1 MEEKSSR
8 DYQTDFKACEKK
20 KSQQHRKIE
29 KKKKTPEGSRGRNI
43 HVVTHIHVNESTSIV
58 NERKMQILKINP
70 Y

>member
-29 KKKKTPEGSRGRNI
+29 KKKKKHQKGAGVEIS
-43 HVVTHIHVNESTSIV
+43 
-58 NERKMQILKINP
+58 M
-70 Y
+70 